1 MSQSRPDTERIARAL
16 VDYKNLGLKYA
27 STKHKVPSRTLR
39 MWRAL
44 YGELPEVEARCAEL
58 QTRINEEFL
67 GTAKAAR
74 HRLVE
79 IVMEHAEK
87 KDAPFADVVTAL
99 RRVNEV
105 VMAHE
110 VLNPSDK
117 SDDDK

>member
-1 MSQSRPDTERIARAL
+1 
-16 VDYKNLGLKYA
+16 
-27 STKHKVPSRTLR
+27 

-58 QTRINEEFL
+58 QAKINDEFL

-79 IVMEHAEK
+79 IVMELAEK
-87 KDAPFADVVTAL
+87 KDITLTDAVTAL

-110 VLNPSDK
+110 VLNPSDN